1 MKTKSAFLTLLLSL
15 SCFTNANASVIW
27 GVNGHEYQVVT
38 SEGITWEDARAA
50 AQSLGSGWDLVT
62 IGLANENSFVEN
74 LLGTTNLAD
83 RSHFWMG
90 ATDTASEGTWV
101 WVDGTPFSFT
111 DWSGGEPN
119 NSGNEDF
126 LAYDLRGGA
135 WAWND
140 APTNLGS
147 IYGFARGYVAE
158 RVAPGAVPEPNSIAL
173 IGLGLLGLAAA
184 RRKARRKAM
193 R

>member
-1 MKTKSAFLTLLLSL
+1 MKTESALLTFFLSL
-15 SCFTNANASVIW
+15 SCLTTANASVIW
-27 GVNGHEYQVVT
+27 GDNGHEYQVVS
-38 SEGITWEDARAA
+38 SEGTTWEAARTA
-50 AQSLGSGWDLVT
+50 AQSLGAGWDLVT
-62 IGLANENSFVEN
+62 IGSAAENSFVES
-74 LLGTTNLAD
+74 LLGTSGLLD

-90 ATDTASEGTWV
+90 ATDAANEGTWV
-101 WVDGTPFSFT
+101 WIDGTPWSYT

-126 LAYDLRGGA
+126 LAFDLRSGV

-158 RVAPGAVPEPNSIAL
+158 RVAPSGVPEPTSIAL

-184 RRKARRKAM
+184 RRKPIRS
-193 R
+193 